1 MKKEDINLDLDYEEK
16 SIPDKAIQT
25 SCKDCI
31 FETLPKQCDFDY
43 PNRISEERVELT
55 REEDGQEHY
64 RIQGLCKWFRDDLWK
79 TANLGKDLQTVAE
92 TENELNLSLV
102 IIVRDDISG
111 FDKTIERIQNQKI
124 KPTRVLF
131 VITSSDVDYIE
142 FISKAKEVSES
153 TGLGIK
159 VQNITGPEILKS
171 DLLIIEEAF
180 KEVKSGYYSVFEL
193 GYDIPENWTSK
204 INEAVNK
211 EDKMVCYIKPIDGIN
226 GITAQTFMHS
236 FLYGNKGAS
245 LEIKIKEGL
254 EHDKNDNQMIFSWEE
269 LK

>member
-1 MKKEDINLDLDYEEK
+1 MKKDNVDLDLDHEEDA
-16 SIPDKAIQT
+16 INQQIQT

-43 PNRISEERVELT
+43 PNRISEKRVELT
-55 REEDGQEHY
+55 QEDDGQEHY

-79 TANLGKDLQTVAE
+79 TANREKDLQAVVE

-124 KPTRVLF
+124 KPIRVVF
-131 VITSSDVDYIE
+131 VITSSDVNYIE

-159 VQNITGPEILKS
+159 VQNIADPEILKS

-226 GITAQTFMHS
+226 GITAQTMIHK

-254 EHDKNDNQMIFSWEE
+254 EYDKNDTQMIFSWEE

>member
-1 MKKEDINLDLDYEEK
+1 MKENNIDLDLDQEE
-16 SIPDKAIQT
+16 DAIDQQVET
-25 SCKDCI
+25 SCKNCI

-43 PNRISEERVELT
+43 PNRISEEKVELT
-55 REEDGQEHY
+55 REDDGQEHY

-79 TANLGKDLQTVAE
+79 TANLGKDLRAIAE
-92 TENELNLSLV
+92 KENELNLSLV

-111 FDKTIERIQNQKI
+111 FDKTIESIQNQKI

-142 FISKAKEVSES
+142 FILKAKEASES
-153 TGLGIK
+153 TGLEIK
-159 VQNITGPEILKS
+159 AQSITDPEILKS
-171 DLLIIEEAF
+171 DLLIIDEAF
-180 KEVKSGYYSVFEL
+180 KEIRSGHYSVFEL
-193 GYDIPENWTSK
+193 GYDIPENWTFK
-204 INEAVNK
+204 IDEAVNK

-226 GITAQTFMHS
+226 GITAQTMMHK

-245 LEIKIKEGL
+245 LEIKIEEGL
-254 EHDKNDNQMIFSWEE
+254 EYDKNDTQMIFSWKE